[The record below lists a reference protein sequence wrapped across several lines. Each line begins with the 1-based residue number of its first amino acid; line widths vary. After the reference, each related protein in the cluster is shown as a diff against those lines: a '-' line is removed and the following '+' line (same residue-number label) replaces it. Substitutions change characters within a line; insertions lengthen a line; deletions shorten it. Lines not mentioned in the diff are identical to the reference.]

1 MTATPRNSS
10 RRASTAARG
19 WTAARVSE
27 AAATRVSTTNTTPV
41 NHRSRATVNH
51 TRNATMVTTDAKS
64 TD

>member
-1 MTATPRNSS
+1 M
-10 RRASTAARG
+10 
-19 WTAARVSE
+19 SE